1 MADVSAVLFD
11 MDGTLVDSDAVV
23 SRAWL
28 RWCRLRGLDHA
39 AVMRVTPGRPARE
52 TIPELAPWL
61 SAEEQ
66 AADAAAL
73 LDFERADV
81 EGVVAAHGA
90 QALLAALDG
99 WGVPWAVVTSADRP
113 LALTRLAAAGI
124 AAPAVLV
131 TISEIERAKPHP
143 EGYLTAA
150 ALLGVDARKTL
161 VVEDAPAG
169 VLAGKAA
176 GSLVAGLRAVPGA
189 DFNVA
194 HLADLHARA
203 SRTGTGLRLHTAAS

>member
-1 MADVSAVLFD
+1 MTDVSAVLFD

-23 SRAWL
+23 SRTWL
-28 RWCRLRGLDHA
+28 HWCNLRGLDHA
-39 AVMRVTPGRPARE
+39 VVMRVTPGRPARE

-61 SAEEQ
+61 SAQEQ

-73 LDFERADV
+73 LDLERADTA
-81 EGVVAAHGA
+81 GVVAAHGA
-90 QALLAALDG
+90 VELLAALDG
-99 WGVPWAVVTSADRP
+99 WGVPWAIVTSSDRP

-124 AAPAVLV
+124 HAPEVLV

-143 EGYLTAA
+143 EGYLAA
-150 ALLGVDARKTL
+150 SARLGVPARDAL

-176 GSLVAGLRAVPGA
+176 GSLVAGLRDVPGA

-194 HLADLHARA
+194 HLADLHARVRPHNA
-203 SRTGTGLRLHTAAS
+203 GLRVG